1 MSIRNQLQQ
10 HRRRE
15 FASSSHHHPFIDQ
28 SRAYKSKESF
38 KQAWLSDP
46 STYPIFLT
54 LGCALSLVVGIITYN
69 LTSNPD
75 VSISPTKRGSIIR
88 SS

>member
-1 MSIRNQLQQ
+1 MSIRNQQ
-10 HRRRE
+10 RRG
-15 FASSSHHHPFIDQ
+15 FASSHPFIDQ
-28 SRAYKSKESF
+28 QRAANSKSSF

-54 LGCALSLVVGIITYN
+54 IGFALSLCAGIITYT
-69 LTSNPD
+69 LTSSPD